1 VKMTLD
7 EPMAFA
13 DVRHY
18 IEEADIGSYADELIV
33 GRDRYAPDVLV
44 SELTLQMP
52 RDRAAEIQGRIG
64 QALAE
69 PRAVDKV
76 VSIGPTVAEEMQGR
90 ALLAVIFAS
99 VIIVLYV
106 AVRFHAFRFGIAAV
120 IALAHDILITAGLV
134 ALADWSG
141 VMGDVKISL
150 ATLAAFLT
158 IMGYSLNDTIVV
170 FDRIR
175 ENMANLGRKVV
186 DADLIDLSINQ
197 TLSRTILTSMTT
209 LMVVVVLYLVGGPVL
224 QGLAFTLI
232 IGVVVGTYS
241 SMFIASPILLDWA
254 GLVSGTRVFF
264 KVVFLPVRLP
274 FKLIGMLLGGRT

>member
-1 VKMTLD
+1 
-7 EPMAFA
+7 
-13 DVRHY
+13 
-18 IEEADIGSYADELIV
+18 
-33 GRDRYAPDVLV
+33 
-44 SELTLQMP
+44 
-52 RDRAAEIQGRIG
+52 
-64 QALAE
+64 
-69 PRAVDKV
+69 
-76 VSIGPTVAEEMQGR
+76 
-90 ALLAVIFAS
+90 
-99 VIIVLYV
+99 
-106 AVRFHAFRFGIAAV
+106 
-120 IALAHDILITAGLV
+120 
-134 ALADWSG
+134 
-141 VMGDVKISL
+141 MGDVKISL

-264 KVVFLPVRLP
+264 KVVFLPVTLP
-274 FKLIGMLLGGRT
+274 FKLIGMMLGGRR